1 MDENWIRRGTRRQAL
16 QLSKRTLLE
25 EGTMSVKALRQ
36 DYSLPVG
43 VKIMIPVLLEDREPD
58 GQ

>member
-1 MDENWIRRGTRRQAL
+1 MDENWIRRGTRKQAL
-16 QLSKRTLLE
+16 QLSERILLE